1 MTPAAM
7 AELVR
12 GAAAPGSPAVILT
25 TYGSAKPLVAVP
37 PDASRGTHLSLSVI
51 TMDDP
56 SLRVSDADRE
66 QAVAALREHLLAGRL
81 TLAEFSDRVEAAL
94 TARVG
99 GELAR
104 VQEDLPTVDPAAGSR
119 RKPARFT
126 AALFGR
132 AVRRGRLRLRGR
144 AVAASVFGDLDF
156 DLREATIDHR
166 ETAVTVLAA
175 FGNADV
181 YVPEGVNVDVGGI
194 TVFGHHRDW
203 GRDAGRPDAP
213 TVHVRVLGLAGTV
226 DVWRVPH
233 DMQGSSYSAIFRQL
247 EDRRRELPS

>member
-1 MTPAAM
+1 
-7 AELVR
+7 
-12 GAAAPGSPAVILT
+12 
-25 TYGSAKPLVAVP
+25 
-37 PDASRGTHLSLSVI
+37 
-51 TMDDP
+51 MDDP

-66 QAVAALREHLLAGRL
+66 HAVAALREHLLAGRL
-81 TLAEFSDRVEAAL
+81 TLAEFSERVEAAL

-104 VQEDLPTVDPAAGSR
+104 VQEDLPAVVPAAGSR

-156 DLREATIDHR
+156 DLREATIDHG

-233 DMQGSSYSAIFRQL
+233 DMYGSYSEIFRQL
-247 EDRRRELPS
+247 KDRRRELPS

>member
-1 MTPAAM
+1 
-7 AELVR
+7 
-12 GAAAPGSPAVILT
+12 
-25 TYGSAKPLVAVP
+25 
-37 PDASRGTHLSLSVI
+37 
-51 TMDDP
+51 MDDP

-66 QAVAALREHLLAGRL
+66 HAVAALREHLLAGRL
-81 TLAEFSDRVEAAL
+81 TLAEFSERVEAAL

-104 VQEDLPTVDPAAGSR
+104 VQEDLPAVVPAAGSR

-156 DLREATIDHR
+156 DLREATIDHG

-233 DMQGSSYSAIFRQL
+233 DMQGSYSDIFRQL

>member
-25 TYGSAKPLVAVP
+25 TYGTAKPLVAVP
-37 PDASRGTHLSLSVI
+37 ADASRGTHLSLSVI

-66 QAVAALREHLLAGRL
+66 HAVAALREHLLAGRL
-81 TLAEFSDRVEAAL
+81 TLAEFSERVEAAL

-104 VQEDLPTVDPAAGSR
+104 VQEDLPAVVPAAGSR

-156 DLREATIDHR
+156 DLREATIDHG

-233 DMQGSSYSAIFRQL
+233 DMHGSYSEIFRQL
-247 EDRRRELPS
+247 KDRRRELPS

>member
-25 TYGSAKPLVAVP
+25 TYGTAKQLVAVP
-37 PDASRGTHLSLSVI
+37 ADASRGTHLSLSVI

-66 QAVAALREHLLAGRL
+66 HVVAALREHLLAGRL
-81 TLAEFSDRVEAAL
+81 TLAEFSERVEAAL

-104 VQEDLPTVDPAAGSR
+104 VQEDLPAVVPAAGSR

-156 DLREATIDHR
+156 DLREATIDHG

-203 GRDAGRPDAP
+203 GRDTGRPDAP

-233 DMQGSSYSAIFRQL
+233 DMQGSYSDIFRQL

>member
-1 MTPAAM
+1 
-7 AELVR
+7 
-12 GAAAPGSPAVILT
+12 
-25 TYGSAKPLVAVP
+25 
-37 PDASRGTHLSLSVI
+37 
-51 TMDDP
+51 MDDA

-66 QAVAALREHLLAGRL
+66 QAVAELREHLLAGRL
-81 TLAEFSDRVEAAL
+81 TLAEFSERVEAAL

-104 VQEDLPTVDPAAGSR
+104 VQEDLPAAAAGAAGSR
-119 RKPARFT
+119 SKPARIT
-126 AALFGR
+126 AAVFGR

-156 DLREATIDHR
+156 DLREATIDHP
-166 ETAVTVLAA
+166 ETEVTVLAA

-181 YVPEGVNVDVGGI
+181 YVPEGVNVDIGGI
-194 TVFGHHRDW
+194 TVFGHHRAW

-226 DVWRVPH
+226 DVWRVPQ
-233 DMQGSSYSAIFRQL
+233 DMQGSSYSDIFRRL
-247 EDRRRELPS
+247 EDRQRELPA

>member
-1 MTPAAM
+1 MTPAVM

-25 TYGSAKPLVAVP
+25 TYGTAKPLVAVP
-37 PDASRGTHLSLSVI
+37 ADASRGTHLSLSVI

-56 SLRVSDADRE
+56 SLRVSDTDRE

-81 TLAEFSDRVEAAL
+81 TLAEFSERVEAAL

-104 VQEDLPTVDPAAGSR
+104 VQEDLPAVVPAAGSR

-156 DLREATIDHR
+156 DLREATIDHG

-233 DMQGSSYSAIFRQL
+233 DMQGSYSEIFRQL

>member
-25 TYGSAKPLVAVP
+25 TYGTAKPLVAVP
-37 PDASRGTHLSLSVI
+37 ADASRGTHLSLSVI

-66 QAVAALREHLLAGRL
+66 HAVAALREHLLAGRL
-81 TLAEFSDRVEAAL
+81 TLAEFSERVEAAL

-104 VQEDLPTVDPAAGSR
+104 VQEDLPAVVPAAGSR

-156 DLREATIDHR
+156 DLREATIDHG

-233 DMQGSSYSAIFRQL
+233 DMQGSYSDIFRQL
-247 EDRRRELPS
+247 KDRRRELPS

>member
-12 GAAAPGSPAVILT
+12 GAAAPGSPAAIFT
-25 TYGSAKPLVAVP
+25 TYGTAKPLVAVP
-37 PDASRGTHLSLSVI
+37 A
-51 TMDDP
+51 
-56 SLRVSDADRE
+56 
-66 QAVAALREHLLAGRL
+66 
-81 TLAEFSDRVEAAL
+81 
-94 TARVG
+94 
-99 GELAR
+99 
-104 VQEDLPTVDPAAGSR
+104 
-119 RKPARFT
+119 
-126 AALFGR
+126 
-132 AVRRGRLRLRGR
+132 
-144 AVAASVFGDLDF
+144 AASVFGDLDF

-233 DMQGSSYSAIFRQL
+233 DMQGSSYSDIFRQL

>member
-25 TYGSAKPLVAVP
+25 TYGTAKPLVAVP
-37 PDASRGTHLSLSVI
+37 ADASRGTHLSLSVI

-66 QAVAALREHLLAGRL
+66 HAVAALREHLLAGRL
-81 TLAEFSDRVEAAL
+81 TLAEFSERVEAAL

-104 VQEDLPTVDPAAGSR
+104 VQEDLPAVVPAAGSR

-156 DLREATIDHR
+156 DLREATIDHG

-233 DMQGSSYSAIFRQL
+233 DMQGSYSDIFRQL